1 MDGRTNLKDGQKYLI
16 TSSGGQQ
23 WTPTAPRVYQLD
35 PHRPSTEQLTVWTAA
50 VGLQQGALPGVLAR
64 PQPGLPVSQMLA
76 LPPPLP
82 PLCAAPWVCYDAL
95 CGSNIQKMG
104 AAAASGDTGVG
115 VNGMILYARGGSS

>member
-1 MDGRTNLKDGQKYLI
+1 MDSN
-16 TSSGGQQ
+16 S
-23 WTPTAPRVYQLD
+23 P
-35 PHRPSTEQLTVWTAA
+35 
-50 VGLQQGALPGVLAR
+50 PGVPVRPTQTQHRATHRVDSRCGVTAGCAAWGTRPAPAR
-64 PQPGLPVSQMLA
+64 AACLSDVGPA
-76 LPPPLP
+76 PPLP

>member
-76 LPPPLP
+76 LPPPCPPSVQLHGCVMTPFVGAISRRWGLP
-82 PLCAAPWVCYDAL
+82 PPRGTQAA
-95 CGSNIQKMG
+95 G
-104 AAAASGDTGVG
+104 
-115 VNGMILYARGGSS
+115 